1 MKPILHFF
9 SFFHRLGTKI
19 LRFLYDQN
27 VKKKKSVPLPVISVG
42 NITFGGSEKS
52 PLAVKLLK
60 ALLKKGFNPALI
72 SRGYKG
78 KWENC
83 GGELSPENIDSTD
96 WRTPGDEPYMIA
108 RNVPNAGI
116 FLGKNRIVS
125 CLKAYEK
132 GYDIAVMDDGFQ
144 YYSLQKDLDIVLHDL
159 SEKTFLRESLSTLN
173 KAHIILLKKTPSK
186 KDKERLGS
194 LPLRIPVFEY
204 SVFCKGLIKLGT
216 DQLLSPETF
225 QKKKVLAFSGIA
237 RPQRF
242 INTLEEKGI
251 KPGAFIKFPDHY
263 DYPLNAVH
271 KIIHKHKSINSDAV
285 VTTEKDAV
293 KLEDKE
299 PIKDLP
305 LYYSKIDLS
314 IEQGFFDRVFSKL
327 HKQEK

>member
-27 VKKKKSVPLPVISVG
+27 IKKKKSAPLPVVSVG
-42 NITFGGSEKS
+42 NITFGGSEKT
-52 PLAVKLLK
+52 PLAIKILK
-60 ALLKKGFNPALI
+60 ALLKKGLKPALI

-78 KWENC
+78 KWENR
-83 GGELSPENIDSTD
+83 GGELSSENIDSTD

-108 RNVPNAGI
+108 RNIPGAGI
-116 FLGKNRIVS
+116 FLGKNRVSS
-125 CLKAYEK
+125 CLKAYRK

-159 SEKTFLRESLSTLN
+159 SEKVFLRESLSALK

-186 KDKERLGS
+186 KNKERRGS

-216 DQLLSPETF
+216 DQLLSPEIF

-251 KPGAFIKFPDHY
+251 KPDAFIKFPDHY
-263 DYPLNAVH
+263 DYPLKAVH
-271 KIIHKHKSINSDAV
+271 KIIHKHKSINSDVV
-285 VTTEKDAV
+285 VTTEKDAI

-299 PIKDLP
+299 PMRDLP
-305 LYYSKIDLS
+305 LYYSKIDLG

-327 HKQEK
+327 KKQEK